1 MILSQLSTLPLIW
14 RFFQKNAKNL
24 VMKILFT
31 TVLIALTTLL
41 SAQVSFEPATSLMDD
56 NAVASNNENF
66 YAEDVA
72 VIISNEFNLDF
83 KAGDYYGD
91 IVISYDLNTDAD
103 VRLEV
108 QKAGDQAVAL
118 VNEAQT
124 PGAQKVLWDENIDS
138 GKYTIRL
145 IVGQKVQTKTVN
157 LSY

>member
-41 SAQVSFEPATSLMDD
+41 SAQVSFEPATSLLDD
-56 NAVASNNENF
+56 NAVASNNANF
-66 YAEDVA
+66 YAEDAA
-72 VIISNEFNLDF
+72 VIISTEFNLDF
-83 KAGDYYGD
+83 TAGEYYGD
-91 IVISYDLNTDAD
+91 IVISYDLNTDSD

-108 QKAGDQAVAL
+108 QKAGSQAVAL
-118 VNEAQT
+118 INESQT

>member
-1 MILSQLSTLPLIW
+1 
-14 RFFQKNAKNL
+14 
-24 VMKILFT
+24 MKIFFT

-56 NAVASNNENF
+56 NAVASTDANF
-66 YAEDVA
+66 YAAEAA
-72 VIISNEFNLDF
+72 VIFSNEFNLDF
-83 KAGDYYGD
+83 TAGEYYGD

-103 VRLEV
+103 VRLEI
-108 QKAGDQAVAL
+108 QKAGDQAFAL
-118 VNEAQT
+118 VNEAQA
-124 PGAQKVLWDENIDS
+124 PGAQKVLWDDNIDT

>member
-1 MILSQLSTLPLIW
+1 
-14 RFFQKNAKNL
+14 
-24 VMKILFT
+24 MKILFT

-41 SAQVSFEPATSLMDD
+41 SAQVSYEPATSLMDD
-56 NAVASNNENF
+56 NAVASNNDNF
-66 YAEDVA
+66 YAVDAA
-72 VIISNEFNLDF
+72 VIISNEFNLNFTPGDF
-83 KAGDYYGD
+83 YGD
-91 IVISYDLNTDAD
+91 IVISYDLNTDSD

-108 QKAGDQAVAL
+108 QKVGSQAVAL
-118 VNEAQT
+118 INEAQT